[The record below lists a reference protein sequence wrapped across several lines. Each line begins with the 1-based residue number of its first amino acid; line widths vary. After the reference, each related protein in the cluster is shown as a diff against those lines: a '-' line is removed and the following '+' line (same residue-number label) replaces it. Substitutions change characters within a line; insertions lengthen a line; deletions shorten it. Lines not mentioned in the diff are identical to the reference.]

1 MFFMANTSIS
11 QYRISRIYLII
22 LNIICIHLQQGR
34 GFLPHL
40 MLMIDRKLEYTGV
53 ELLAGYHKN
62 FYLFRIKSLTLPCL
76 DYLYWC
82 TQKYGY
88 ELYMGKSPEHII
100 TWIALK
106 MIPNL
111 GNIIYKRLLEKF
123 GDPEA
128 IFRARLDELL
138 EIEGM
143 RAATAKNI
151 IAQAW
156 QGDPEAEV
164 AKLKKSGTRVITFFD
179 SCYPQDLKE
188 IHDPP
193 PLLYLKGNNIPQNK
207 MVIAVI
213 GSRNP
218 THYGLKITKEICKSL
233 AIRNIVIASGMARG
247 IDSAAHWGCLKG
259 NGHTIAV
266 LGSGIDI
273 IYPNSNKGLFNYIL
287 EKGSVIT
294 EFPLGTPPEAQ
305 NFPIRNR
312 IISGL
317 SRGVVVIEA
326 SKRSGSL
333 ITASLALEQGREVL
347 AVPGSIE
354 SFKSTGTHFLIKQG
368 AKLVE
373 NADDILQELGLGFPY
388 SEQGDKSKGV
398 PLPPMDENEKRI
410 YGILCYYPLHID
422 HIIKNSKM
430 DSAKVASLLTSLELK
445 GVIKQLPGKMFII
458 S

>member
-1 MFFMANTSIS
+1 
-11 QYRISRIYLII
+11 
-22 LNIICIHLQQGR
+22 
-34 GFLPHL
+34 
-40 MLMIDRKLEYTGV
+40 
-53 ELLAGYHKN
+53 
-62 FYLFRIKSLTLPCL
+62 LTLSCF

-82 TQKYGY
+82 TQEHGCGLFM
-88 ELYMGKSPEHII
+88 EKSSERIV

-111 GNIIYKRLLEKF
+111 GNITYRRLLDRF

-128 IFRARLDELL
+128 VFRATLDDLRAVEGLRL
-138 EIEGM
+138 
-143 RAATAKNI
+143 ATAKSI
-151 IAQAW
+151 IAKAW
-156 QGDPEAEV
+156 EGDPEAEL
-164 AKLKKSGTRVITFFD
+164 AKLKKSGARLITFFD
-179 SCYPQDLKE
+179 SWYPKDLKE

-193 PLLYLKGNNIPQNK
+193 PLLYLKGNDIPQNK
-207 MVIAVI
+207 IVIAVI

-218 THYGLKITKEICKSL
+218 THYGLKITEEISQSL

-247 IDSAAHWGCLKG
+247 IDSAAHWGCLRG

-273 IYPNSNKGLFNYIL
+273 IYPKSNNRLFNHIIDN
-287 EKGSVIT
+287 GSVVT
-294 EFPLGTPPEAQ
+294 EFPLGTPPEAK

-317 SRGVVVIEA
+317 SKGVVVVEA

-354 SFKSTGTHFLIKQG
+354 SFKSTGTHLLIKQG

-373 NADDILQELGLGFPY
+373 NADDILEELGLNYPY
-388 SEQGDKSKGV
+388 SKEITGSKKMA
-398 PLPPMDENEKRI
+398 LPPLEEDEKRI
-410 YGILCYYPLHID
+410 YDTLGDYPIHID
-422 HIIKNSKM
+422 QIVRYSKM
-430 DSAKVASLLTSLELK
+430 DASRVAGLLTELELK
-445 GVIKQLPGKMFII
+445 GVIKQLPGKMFVR
-458 S
+458 